1 MSNADKTYHT
11 EGMTIAPGVIE
22 TIVAMAAAEVEGV
35 AGVGTA
41 GAFAQIMAAF
51 NAGKPI
57 PTAGVEINVDET
69 KNMTVEITIQAFYGK
84 RLIELA
90 DSVRNAIGDALR
102 AQIGI
107 EVAAVDVYIDAL
119 VFDEKA

>member
-1 MSNADKTYHT
+1 MANADKTYHT
-11 EGMTIAPGVIE
+11 KGMTIAPGVIE

-57 PTAGVEINVDET
+57 PTAGVEVNVDESE
-69 KNMTVEITIQAFYGK
+69 NMTVEITIQAFYGK
-84 RLIELA
+84 RLV